1 MPHLHHGAAESF
13 GPVLIIAMLVFTALV
28 YLRGWLSP
36 RSNSVGDIPAWRAC
50 SFLVSLFLIWLAV
63 ASPLSALDHQSLT
76 VHMLKHL
83 LLMTVAPPLIWLSEP
98 VRAWSQGLP
107 ASFVRI
113 FQRPLMRELGD
124 FLARPQLCWLAAA
137 AALILWHIP
146 PIFALGMRSVGWHF
160 VEESSFLATGLLFWW
175 PVIQPWPS
183 VSQPDL
189 SMILYLFFATI
200 PCDILSGFLVFCDR
214 VIYPGYLSS
223 PHLFGFTAL
232 GDQQCAAALM
242 WTCVTIVYL
251 IAGVILATR
260 LLSTQP
266 VHSRGFVAKPQEL
279 PRGREAFQH
288 GD

>member
-1 MPHLHHGAAESF
+1 MPHLHHGAAISSAS
-13 GPVLIIAMLVFTALV
+13 VLITAMLVFTALV
-28 YLRGWLSP
+28 YLRGCLSL
-36 RSNSVGDIPAWRAC
+36 RSNSLGGIAGWRVC
-50 SFLVSLFLIWLAV
+50 SFLVGLFLIWLAV
-63 ASPLSALDHQSLT
+63 ASPLSGLDHQSLT

-107 ASFVRI
+107 AAFVRI
-113 FQRPLMRELGD
+113 FQRPLMLGLGD
-124 FLARPQLCWLAAA
+124 FLARPQLGWLAAA

-146 PIFALGMRSVGWHF
+146 PIFALGMRSAGWHF
-160 VEESSFLATGLLFWW
+160 VEESSFLVTGLLFWW
-175 PVIQPWPS
+175 PIIQPWPS
-183 VSQPDL
+183 ISQPDL

-223 PHLFGFTAL
+223 SHLFGFTAL

-260 LLSTQP
+260 LLSPQH
-266 VHSRGFVAKPQEL
+266 VHDRGFVAKSQEL
-279 PRGREAFQH
+279 PGGREAFQH